1 MAKKLL
7 LFIFCI
13 CVYCGQSQA
22 QDKLHHLVLFKLKA
36 GVEKKD
42 SRFLE
47 AIKALNSLAAAI
59 PQVLDLRAGENFS
72 TRPVA
77 VDYGLM
83 VVLENESNL
92 QAYLNHPAHLAA
104 VRAWKEIAD
113 WTIADFWSPVSK

>member
-1 MAKKLL
+1 MAKKLIQSIF
-7 LFIFCI
+7 FIFVFC
-13 CVYCGQSQA
+13 CQVGA
-22 QDKLHHLVLFKLKA
+22 QDRLHHLVLFKLKA

-42 SRFLE
+42 PRYTE
-47 AIKALNSLAAAI
+47 AVKSLNALAAAI
-59 PQVLDLRAGENFS
+59 PQVLDIRAGENFS

-77 VDYGLM
+77 VDFGLM